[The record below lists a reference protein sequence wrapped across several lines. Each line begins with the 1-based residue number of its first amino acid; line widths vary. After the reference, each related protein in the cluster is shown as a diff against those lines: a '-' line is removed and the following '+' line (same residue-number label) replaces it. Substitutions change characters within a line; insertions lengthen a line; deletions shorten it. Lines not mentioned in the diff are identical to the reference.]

1 VPRSKITKLDP
12 RAPVQQLL
20 GTIVCQKRFGL
31 GILARCFIGG
41 LFSPLSFYV
50 EVLFTSLTDD
60 SSQGTDIHTPPS
72 LMIVSAHFFTRI
84 PRRVPRS

>member
-1 VPRSKITKLDP
+1 MPRPKITKPDP

-41 LFSPLSFYV
+41 LFSPLSFYADAR
-50 EVLFTSLTDD
+50 F
-60 SSQGTDIHTPPS
+60 
-72 LMIVSAHFFTRI
+72 
-84 PRRVPRS
+84 